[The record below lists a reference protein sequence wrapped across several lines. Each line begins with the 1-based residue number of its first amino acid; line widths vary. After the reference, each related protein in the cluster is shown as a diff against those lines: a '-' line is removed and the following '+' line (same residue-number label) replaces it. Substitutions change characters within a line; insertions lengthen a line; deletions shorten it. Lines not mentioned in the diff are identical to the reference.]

1 MPEYMAAGVKP
12 FVGDILSY
20 ENPTRYKS
28 INGALQY
35 ITLSKPKLC
44 FAIDKL
50 SKFHNNPSQLQW

>member
-1 MPEYMAAGVKP
+1 MAAGVKP

-35 ITLSKPKLC
+35 ITLSKPKVC

-50 SKFHNNPSQLQW
+50 SKFHKNPSQLQ